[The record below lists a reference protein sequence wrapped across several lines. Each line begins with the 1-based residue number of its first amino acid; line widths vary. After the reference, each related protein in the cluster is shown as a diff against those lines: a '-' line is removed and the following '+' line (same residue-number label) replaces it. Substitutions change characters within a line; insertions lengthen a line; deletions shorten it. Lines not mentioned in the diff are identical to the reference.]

1 MVYIDFVMRGIK
13 AAMKFFTYFLTIGG
27 MMTLFISVS
36 GLYTTYRLFLAH
48 FYQGGSTTK
57 ND

>member
-1 MVYIDFVMRGIK
+1 MVYIDFVMRGIR

-27 MMTLFISVS
+27 MMTAFVSVC
-36 GLYTTYRLFLAH
+36 GLRTTYRLFLAH
-48 FYQGGSTTK
+48 FYGGGTEP